1 MFENAVQVAKQ
12 QLRLLGMLA
21 KDIDDANYTQPI
33 GGAKNPPAYIL
44 CHLCVS
50 TDFLLTRMGQPTHC
64 PPGWRENFGPT
75 CSPEKVSIPYPSK
88 AEVLALL
95 ERAMLAA
102 CAAAAEMKPEFA
114 AQPHG
119 IAFLAGSPVET
130 NGDFITLLL
139 ASHPAFH
146 AGQLS
151 AMRRHL
157 GYPHLF

>member
-1 MFENAVQVAKQ
+1 MFEHAAHVAQQ
-12 QLRLLGMLA
+12 QLRLLKMLA
-21 KDIDDANYTQPI
+21 GDIDDARYTQPI
-33 GGAKNPPAYIL
+33 AGAKNPPAFIL

-50 TDFLLTRMGQPTHC
+50 TDFLLSRMGQSTHC
-64 PPGWRENFGPT
+64 PAGWRENFGPG
-75 CSPEKVSIPYPSK
+75 CSPENVKISYPPK

-95 ERAMLAA
+95 ERTILAA
-102 CAAAAEMKPEFA
+102 CAASAEVTPEFA

-119 IAFLAGSPVET
+119 IPFLAGTAIET

-151 AMRRHL
+151 LQRRQM
-157 GYPHLF
+157 GFAPLF